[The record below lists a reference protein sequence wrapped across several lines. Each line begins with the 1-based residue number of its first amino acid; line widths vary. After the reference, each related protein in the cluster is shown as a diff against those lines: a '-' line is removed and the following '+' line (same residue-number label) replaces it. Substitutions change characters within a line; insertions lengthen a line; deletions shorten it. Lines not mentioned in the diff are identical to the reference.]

1 MRKNDM
7 YYKYLIQIMFS
18 TAVAVGFMKYLSK
31 KGNDT
36 TMGKLDFSGRDNSTK
51 TNYWDNDSKNNYS
64 KKKSDEKNAMYFTS
78 KIQLILGQKEKAED
92 DAATLLGEYIQF
104 MSKEFV
110 DEKRLM
116 KSLEE
121 MLRGF
126 DLEERNRI
134 LMKALIRAS
143 YPAD

>member
-31 KGNDT
+31 KGNT

-51 TNYWDNDSKNNYS
+51 TNYWDNRSNNDSS

-92 DAATLLGEYIQF
+92 DDSAYLRSE
-104 MSKEFV
+104 
-110 DEKRLM
+110 R
-116 KSLEE
+116 KS
-121 MLRGF
+121 
-126 DLEERNRI
+126 
-134 LMKALIRAS
+134 
-143 YPAD
+143 